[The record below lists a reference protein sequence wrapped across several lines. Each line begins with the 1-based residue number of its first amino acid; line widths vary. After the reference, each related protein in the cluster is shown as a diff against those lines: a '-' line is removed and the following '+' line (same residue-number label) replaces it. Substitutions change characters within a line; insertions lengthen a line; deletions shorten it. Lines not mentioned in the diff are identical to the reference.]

1 MFLILNNKKAM
12 KKNNPFYIN
21 KEDLS
26 CLSNKQVLYINS
38 FDKTINSSLLIH
50 LKEWNLNYNEVEQLL
65 QYLRITMICNNRI
78 NEENEINILLN
89 NLKKKVK
96 SFSDIN
102 LNDWIPITV

>member
-1 MFLILNNKKAM
+1 MFLIISINKVM

-21 KEDLS
+21 KDDPS
-26 CLSNKQVLYINS
+26 CLSNKQILYINS
-38 FDKTINSSLLIH
+38 FNKNINSSLLIH

-96 SFSDIN
+96 SFSEIN